1 MSRIRLAVAMGA
13 GLSALTVG
21 AGLAARR
28 GVHRYVAGQR
38 AAPDPAAADID
49 AVFDLEAQG
58 VVHHRVPT
66 HDGGELH
73 LVEKGPADGR
83 PLVLLH
89 GVTLSARVWGYQLRD
104 LSDTFRVIAPDLR
117 GHGESKAGTDAFG
130 LDRLAHDLAAVF
142 DALDL
147 RDAII
152 VGHSMGGMALMRF
165 CADFPVVLDEQV
177 VGVVFLAT
185 APVLPFPAMAQHI
198 VKRLA
203 PIATWRGESRGWEN
217 LPHWNWRDD
226 DRTYLLVRRSFGT
239 VALPSHVELTRQ
251 LVAEAP
257 ATTVWQSCIGIV
269 SHDADDALAATKTP
283 ALVIGGE
290 RDNLMPVA
298 LLRRIAQLLPNAELH
313 LLPDAGH
320 QLMLERPDEIAALL
334 RAFAVEIAEKG
345 SERVAEEQDAAP
357 V

>member
-1 MSRIRLAVAMGA
+1 MSRTRLAVAMGA
-13 GLSALTVG
+13 GLTALVAG

-28 GVHRYVAGQR
+28 GIHRYVATER
-38 AAPDPAAADID
+38 AVPDPVAADLD
-49 AVFDLEAQG
+49 DVFDLEALG
-58 VVHHRVPT
+58 VTHHRLPT

-73 LVEKGPADGR
+73 LVEKGPSDGR

-89 GVTLSARVWGYQLRD
+89 GITLAARVWGYQLRD

-117 GHGESKAGTDAFG
+117 GHGESREGADAFG
-130 LDRLAHDLAAVF
+130 LDRLAHDLATVF

-147 RDAII
+147 RNAIV

-177 VGVVFLAT
+177 EGVVFLAT
-185 APVLPFPAMAQHI
+185 APVLPLPVIAQRI

-203 PIATWRGESRGWEN
+203 PIATWRGESRGWDR

-226 DRTYLLVRRSFGT
+226 DRTYFLVRRSFGT
-239 VALPSHVELTRQ
+239 VANPSHVELTRQ
-251 LVAEAP
+251 LVSEASV
-257 ATTVWQSCIGIV
+257 TTVWQSGIGIV

-290 RDNLMPVA
+290 RDNLMPIP
-298 LLRRIAQLLPNAELH
+298 LLRRIAELLPNAELH

-334 RAFAVEIAEKG
+334 RVFAVEIAEKG
-345 SERVAEEQDAAP
+345 SERVAEEQDVTP